1 MNDTYNKLKSI
12 GNKEQKHY
20 VLNEK
25 IKQLEQIALSLRQLT
40 GIIEGSADI
49 KTPDESPTKDDLKQ
63 VSLLSVLDT
72 GSERIAKFIAIA
84 KEQIKRIESLLF

>member
-25 IKQLEQIALSLRQLT
+25 IKQLEQVALSLRQLAD
-40 GIIEGSADI
+40 IIEGSAD
-49 KTPDESPTKDDLKQ
+49 ESPIKDDLKQ